1 MLGRKAVHPPLGLIT
16 VASLLPQDWEF
27 KLIDLTFQTISQQ
40 DWDTCD
46 VVLISGMNVQHR
58 GIVDLL
64 QEAKRQ
70 GKQVAVGGPAVFH
83 APQDALRDGADIVV
97 VGELESCI
105 DRFVEALNLKESGAI
120 ISGEARPDL
129 KSWPSPR
136 FDLLDVGKYLTMGV
150 QFLEGMPFS
159 M

>member
-97 VGELESCI
+97 VGEWNH
-105 DRFVEALNLKESGAI
+105 A
-120 ISGEARPDL
+120 
-129 KSWPSPR
+129 
-136 FDLLDVGKYLTMGV
+136 
-150 QFLEGMPFS
+150 
-159 M
+159 